1 MKEDAIIINPSD
13 QTEREEQREKAFQ
26 LYPKNFALGLVKKGI
41 ISDDEMVLVLVKA
54 MSDEDGRPALDANE
68 LSPRFI

>member
-26 LYPKNFALGLVKKGI
+26 LHPKNFALGLVKKGI

-54 MSDEDGRPALDANE
+54 MSDEDVRQALDANE

>member
-41 ISDDEMVLVLVKA
+41 ISDDEMVLALLNESAQNVANLV
-54 MSDEDGRPALDANE
+54 
-68 LSPRFI
+68 IQ